1 MSQSLV
7 STNQLKAL
15 DVWRQLSLYRKVGLG
30 ALVVAAITGLIFFF
44 TWAQTPDYATAFTDL
59 TGEDGAAVVDYLK
72 ENNIAYELANGGTT
86 IRVPADQVYETR
98 LALAG
103 QGLPGE
109 GAIGM
114 ELFDTASL
122 GMTDF
127 VQQVNYQRA
136 LEGELARTISSLNA
150 VESARVHIVIPQPV
164 LFSEEE
170 EPTTASV
177 VVDLQSGQRLSPEQ
191 VRAISHLVSSA
202 VEGLIPENLTIV
214 DMDGNVLADGRNG
227 TVGMAYSASQIEA
240 QRNYERDLERR
251 IETML
256 TNILGPDKAVVRVAA
271 EMNWDQVETETET
284 YFPGEEGGVLRSS
297 RVITEAYGADALA
310 AGGIPGTASNI
321 PDAAPSFQTD
331 EEGAGID
338 DDYLRYDLTSNYE
351 VSRTSQRT
359 IAATGQ
365 VEKLSVSV
373 VVDNV
378 TDPTTLNAIEQ
389 AAVAAAGVDQARG
402 DVLTVNSIEFDRTL
416 EVEQSAAQE
425 ESQQREFYL
434 QLAQWGAVAVA
445 LLALFFVVRSMLRSL
460 RPAPVKPE
468 IKVEEPADSRTALL
482 EEMSRMADL
491 PAGELGELP
500 KFGPPSFDPSQQ
512 HAAEKVQMMRQLQLM
527 ARNKPETIAQII
539 QFWLAED
546 SNQP

>member
-1 MSQSLV
+1 MSQSLA

-15 DVWRQLSLYRKVGLG
+15 DVWRQQSLYRKIGLG
-30 ALVVAAITGLIFFF
+30 ALLIAAVTGLIFFF
-44 TWAQTPDYATAFTDL
+44 TWAQTPDYATAFTEL
-59 TGEDGAAVVDYLK
+59 SGEDGAAVVDYLK
-72 ENNIAYELANGGTT
+72 ENNIAYELANGGST
-86 IRVPADQVYETR
+86 IRVPANQVYETR

-114 ELFDTASL
+114 ELFDTATL

-136 LEGELARTISSLNA
+136 LEGELARTIGSLNA
-150 VESARVHIVIPQPV
+150 VKSARVHIVIPQPV

-177 VVDLQSGQRLSPEQ
+177 VVELQSGQRLNPEQ

-202 VEGLIPENLTIV
+202 VEGLTPENLTIV
-214 DMDGNVLADGRNG
+214 DMDGNVLADGSNS
-227 TVGMAYSASQIEA
+227 TIGMAYSASQIEA
-240 QRNYERDLERR
+240 KNNYERDLERR

-256 TNILGPDKAVVRVAA
+256 TNILGPDKAVVRVAT

-297 RVITEAYGADALA
+297 RVITEAYGADALTT
-310 AGGIPGTASNI
+310 GGVPGTDTNI
-321 PDAAPSFQTD
+321 PDAATFQTD
-331 EEGAGID
+331 EEGDGTD
-338 DDYLRYDLTSNYE
+338 SDYVRRDITSNYE

-359 IAATGQ
+359 VAATGQ

-373 VVDNV
+373 VVDNI
-378 TDPTTLNAIEQ
+378 TDPATLGAIEQ
-389 AAVAAAGVDQARG
+389 AAIAAAGIDQTRG

-416 EVEQSAAQE
+416 EVEQAAALE
-425 ESQQREFYL
+425 ETQQREFYF
-434 QLAQWGAVAVA
+434 QLAQWGAVGVA

-460 RPAPVKPE
+460 RPPPVKPE
-468 IKVEEPADSRTALL
+468 IKVEEPDDARAALL
-482 EEMSRMADL
+482 EEMSKMTELSPGEVGDL
-491 PAGELGELP
+491 AKIGA
-500 KFGPPSFDPSQQ
+500 PSLDPNQQ
-512 HAAEKVQMMRQLQLM
+512 QAAEKAQMMRQLQLM

-546 SNQP
+546 SNHL

>member
-1 MSQSLV
+1 MSQSLA

-15 DVWRQLSLYRKVGLG
+15 DVWRQQSLYRKIGLG
-30 ALVVAAITGLIFFF
+30 ALLIAAVTGLIFFF
-44 TWAQTPDYATAFTDL
+44 TWAQTPDYATAFTEL
-59 TGEDGAAVVDYLK
+59 SGEDGAAVVDYLK
-72 ENNIAYELANGGTT
+72 ENNIAYELANGGST
-86 IRVPADQVYETR
+86 IRVPANQVYETR

-114 ELFDTASL
+114 ELFDTATL

-136 LEGELARTISSLNA
+136 LEGELARTIGSLNA
-150 VESARVHIVIPQPV
+150 VKSARVHIVIPQPV

-177 VVDLQSGQRLSPEQ
+177 VVELQSGQRLNPEQ

-202 VEGLIPENLTIV
+202 VEGLTPENLTIV
-214 DMDGNVLADGRNG
+214 DMDGNVLADGSNS
-227 TVGMAYSASQIEA
+227 TIGMAYSASQIEA
-240 QRNYERDLERR
+240 KHNYERDLERR

-256 TNILGPDKAVVRVAA
+256 TNILGPDKAVVRVAT

-297 RVITEAYGADALA
+297 RVITEAYGADALTT
-310 AGGIPGTASNI
+310 GGVPGTDTNI
-321 PDAAPSFQTD
+321 PDAATFQTD
-331 EEGAGID
+331 EEGAGTNS
-338 DDYLRYDLTSNYE
+338 DYVRRDITSNYE

-359 IAATGQ
+359 VAATGQ

-373 VVDNV
+373 VVDNI
-378 TDPTTLNAIEQ
+378 TDPATLGAIEQ
-389 AAVAAAGVDQARG
+389 AAIAAAGIDQTRG

-416 EVEQSAAQE
+416 EVEQAAALE
-425 ESQQREFYL
+425 ETQQREFYF
-434 QLAQWGAVAVA
+434 QLAQWGAVGVA

-460 RPAPVKPE
+460 RPPPVKPE
-468 IKVEEPADSRTALL
+468 IKVKEPDDARAALL
-482 EEMSRMADL
+482 EEMSKMAELSPGEVGDL
-491 PAGELGELP
+491 SKIGA
-500 KFGPPSFDPSQQ
+500 PSLDPNQQ
-512 HAAEKVQMMRQLQLM
+512 QAAEKAQMMRQLQLM

-546 SNQP
+546 SNHL

>member
-1 MSQSLV
+1 MSQSLA

-15 DVWRQLSLYRKVGLG
+15 DVWRQQSLYRKIGLG
-30 ALVVAAITGLIFFF
+30 ALLIAAVTGLIFFF
-44 TWAQTPDYATAFTDL
+44 TWAQTPDYATAFTEL
-59 TGEDGAAVVDYLK
+59 SGEDGAAVVDYLK
-72 ENNIAYELANGGTT
+72 ENNIAYELANGGST
-86 IRVPADQVYETR
+86 IRVPANQVYETR

-114 ELFDTASL
+114 ELFDTATL

-136 LEGELARTISSLNA
+136 LEGELARTIGSLNA
-150 VESARVHIVIPQPV
+150 VKSARVHIVIPQPV

-177 VVDLQSGQRLSPEQ
+177 VVELQSGQRLNPEQ

-202 VEGLIPENLTIV
+202 VEGLTPENLTIV
-214 DMDGNVLADGRNG
+214 DMDGNVLADGSNS
-227 TVGMAYSASQIEA
+227 TIGMAYSASQIEA
-240 QRNYERDLERR
+240 KHNYERDLERR

-256 TNILGPDKAVVRVAA
+256 TNILGPDKAVVRVAT

-297 RVITEAYGADALA
+297 RVITEAYGADALTT
-310 AGGIPGTASNI
+310 GGVPGTDTNI
-321 PDAAPSFQTD
+321 PDAATFQTD
-331 EEGAGID
+331 EEGAGTNS
-338 DDYLRYDLTSNYE
+338 DYVRRDITSNYE

-359 IAATGQ
+359 VAATGQ

-373 VVDNV
+373 VVDNI
-378 TDPTTLNAIEQ
+378 TDPATLGAIEQ
-389 AAVAAAGVDQARG
+389 AAIAAAGIDQTRG

-416 EVEQSAAQE
+416 EVEQAAALE
-425 ESQQREFYL
+425 ETQQREFYF
-434 QLAQWGAVAVA
+434 QLAQWGAVGVA

-460 RPAPVKPE
+460 RPPPVKPE
-468 IKVEEPADSRTALL
+468 IKVEEPDDARAALL
-482 EEMSRMADL
+482 EEMSKMAELSPGEVGDL
-491 PAGELGELP
+491 SKIGA
-500 KFGPPSFDPSQQ
+500 PSLDPNQQ
-512 HAAEKVQMMRQLQLM
+512 QAAEKAQMMRQLQLM

-546 SNQP
+546 SNHL